1 MNKKSRR
8 NRIILAALAA
18 VLIALYIVG
27 ALFGLHSGGIYT
39 NRTDIRD
46 LNEGRSQI
54 LVTGKN
60 YTLENEQEEKYLE
73 EQRKK
78 QEEQQTV
85 PDPDKNQNK
94 EVADSIVTEDLME
107 HLKECGIVNYT
118 EEALLLMHV
127 SSGTLTNWRKKWGKT
142 WRTMH
147 IFEDEKHTP

>member
-73 EQRKK
+73 EQQAAER
-78 QEEQQTV
+78 
-85 PDPDKNQNK
+85 P
-94 EVADSIVTEDLME
+94 
-107 HLKECGIVNYT
+107 
-118 EEALLLMHV
+118 
-127 SSGTLTNWRKKWGKT
+127 
-142 WRTMH
+142 
-147 IFEDEKHTP
+147 